1 MEIVAELLFLTR
13 LENVGPRRLKGPDR
27 LVLNSP
33 VIPMMWEQPSSGP
46 YTAQSIIDRW
56 SPFNQRDT
64 SIAHMRN
71 LYPINHRIPIMV
83 LSEEYFVP
91 FLCYLDKMS
100 YQCMAEDGMHMRNH
114 DFNEKA
120 ELVYSNLIFFFLNA
134 NSCCHFFVL
143 MPHLLQTV
151 TTIQNMAC

>member
-1 MEIVAELLFLTR
+1 MEIVVELLFLTR
-13 LENVGPRRLKGPDR
+13 LANLGPRRLKGPDR
-27 LVLNSP
+27 LMLNSL
-33 VIPMMWEQPSSGP
+33 VIMMKWEQPSSGAPSSGP

-71 LYPINHRIPIMV
+71 LYPINHHIPIMV

-91 FLCYLDKMS
+91 FLGYLDKKS

-120 ELVYSNLIFFFLNA
+120 ELVCSNLVFFF
-134 NSCCHFFVL
+134 
-143 MPHLLQTV
+143 
-151 TTIQNMAC
+151 